1 MKDRFRDRVQ
11 GLPRPLPFEMSRREW
26 LTATF
31 LASGTLLC
39 GLDLLPANLF
49 AGSMQGESFAGGKL
63 LGTVEFYGEGKPP
76 MDQPLGEELDGR
88 LFTDLSKMTPNDAV
102 IPTDRFYIRTR
113 GSQLLDLRKPWVIRL
128 GAANAPVTIAMEDL
142 MHGTQPQGVHLM
154 ECAGNSLSAHF
165 GMLGVADWEGV
176 PIASV
181 LNRLSSGTGNR
192 VLISGFDTYAT
203 KSTTSTP
210 GASWI
215 FTREQ
220 LLDAGAFLAT
230 KMNGQLLTRDHGAP
244 VRLIAPNWYG
254 CTCIKWLNEISFTDD
269 AAPATSQMKEY
280 ASRTH
285 QHGMPDLARDY
296 EPAVLDPAAM
306 PIRIEKWS
314 AAGRVKYRVVGI
326 VWGGAEPVKNLMIDV
341 DPAGKSFPVEIA
353 RAATSRS
360 WGFWTFAWA
369 PEKPGRYVLRMRVA
383 DTGVRTRRLDSGFYS
398 RTVEIKDV

>member
-1 MKDRFRDRVQ
+1 MRDPSRDRVQ
-11 GLPRPLPFEMSRREW
+11 DLPRPLPFEMSRREW
-26 LTATF
+26 LSATL

-39 GLDLLPANLF
+39 GLDLLSANSPV
-49 AGSMQGESFAGGKL
+49 GSMQDESFAGGKL

-88 LFTDLSKMTPNDAV
+88 LFTDLSKMAPNDSV
-102 IPTDRFYIRTR
+102 IPTDWFYIRTR
-113 GSQLLDLRKPWVIRL
+113 ASQLLDLRKPWIIRL
-128 GAANAPVTIAMEDL
+128 GSSNAPMIIPMEDL
-142 MHGTQPQGVHLM
+142 MRETQPQGLRLM

-181 LNRLSSGTGNR
+181 LNRVPGAGNR

-230 KMNGQLLTRDHGAP
+230 KMNGQPLTRDHGAP

-269 AAPATSQMKEY
+269 AAPATSQMQEY

-285 QHGMPDLARDY
+285 QRGMPDLARDY
-296 EPAVLDPAAM
+296 EPAVLDPSAM

-314 AAGRVKYRVVGI
+314 VAGRVKYRVVGI
-326 VWGGAEPVKNLMIDV
+326 VWGGTEPVKNLMIDV
-341 DPAGKSFPVEIA
+341 NPGEKSFPVDIE

-369 PEKPGRYVLRMRVA
+369 PEKPGRHVLRMRVA
-383 DTGVRTRRLDSGFYS
+383 DAGVRTRRLDSGFYA
-398 RTVEIKDV
+398 RTVEIKAV

>member
-1 MKDRFRDRVQ
+1 
-11 GLPRPLPFEMSRREW
+11 MSRREW
-26 LTATF
+26 LSSTL

-39 GLDLLPANLF
+39 GLDLLAPISSGASTENDLF
-49 AGSMQGESFAGGKL
+49 AAGKL
-63 LGTVEFYGEGKPP
+63 LGTVEFFGEGKPP

-88 LFTDLSKMTPNDAV
+88 LFTDLSKLTLNDPV

-113 GSQLLDLRKPWVIRL
+113 ASQLLNLRKPWIIRL
-128 GAANAPVTIAMEDL
+128 GSPNAPLVVSMEDL
-142 MHGTQPQGVHLM
+142 LRETQPQGLHLM

-165 GMLGVADWEGV
+165 GMLGVTDWDGV
-176 PIASV
+176 PIGSV
-181 LNRLSSGTGNR
+181 LNRVPPGARDR
-192 VLISGFDTYAT
+192 VLISGFDIYAT

-230 KMNGQLLTRDHGAP
+230 KMNGQPLTRDHGAP

-254 CTCIKWLNEISFTDD
+254 CSCIKWLNEISFTDD

-285 QHGMPDLARDY
+285 QQGMPELARDY

-314 AAGRVKYRVVGI
+314 VAGRVKYRIVGI
-326 VWGGAEPVKNLMIDV
+326 VWGGAEPVKNLMIQF
-341 DPAGKSFPVEIA
+341 DPGDKGFPVQMV
-353 RAATSRS
+353 RPATSRS
-360 WGFWTFAWA
+360 WGFWTFAWS
-369 PEKPGRYVLRMRVA
+369 PERPGRYVIRMRVA
-383 DTGVRTRRLDSGFYS
+383 DAGVRTRRLDSGFYARS
-398 RTVEIKDV
+398 VEIKDV